1 MLRPQT
7 GVEVVTVRGTVSTPD
22 GWPLPGAAV
31 TVVGAGG
38 RQLGRGIAGEDGRF
52 TVPVTASGP
61 ATVVVSA
68 PGVDPIARTV
78 TAPADLGVVTLGSA
92 RREALPD
99 PGEWE
104 IDPAHSII
112 RARARHLGLSTV
124 EGRFTRFAGTIRVA
138 DPLDRSMVEVAIES
152 ASIDTG
158 NGDRDAHLRSPDFL
172 DVDRFPQL
180 TYRGGRVTRLSE
192 QRWRITGDL
201 TIRDVTRAVPL
212 DVTYLGT
219 GPDPWGGT
227 RIALT
232 AAAQLVRGDYDI
244 NWNLGLP
251 GGFVLVGP
259 TLRIDLE
266 VQAVHKA

>member
-1 MLRPQT
+1 MLPT
-7 GVEVVTVRGTVSTPD
+7 AAVRGVVSTPD
-22 GWPLPGAAV
+22 GWPLAGAAV
-31 TVVGAGG
+31 TVVGALGQ
-38 RQLGRGIAGEDGRF
+38 QLGRGLAGDDGTF
-52 TVPVTASGP
+52 SVPVSAAGP

-78 TAPADLGVVTLGSA
+78 SPPADLGVLTLGSA
-92 RREALPD
+92 RRQALPEA
-99 PGEWE
+99 GEWA

-124 EGRFTRFAGTIRVA
+124 EGRFTRFAGTVRVA
-138 DPLDRSMVEVAIES
+138 EPMAESAVEVAIES

-158 NGDRDAHLRSPDFL
+158 HGDRDAHLRSPDFL
-172 DVDRFPQL
+172 DVDQFPEL
-180 TYRGGRVTRLSE
+180 TYRGGDATRLAE
-192 QRWRITGDL
+192 DRWRIAGEL

-232 AAAQLVRGDYDI
+232 ASAQLVRRDYDL

-266 VQAVHKA
+266 VQAVQK